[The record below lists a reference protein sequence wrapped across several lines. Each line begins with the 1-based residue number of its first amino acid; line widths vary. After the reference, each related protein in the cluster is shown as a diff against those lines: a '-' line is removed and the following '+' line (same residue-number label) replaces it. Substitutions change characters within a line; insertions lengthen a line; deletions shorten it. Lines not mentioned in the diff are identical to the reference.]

1 MFGYGCYLY
10 TFKHYSNRIKI
21 FAKLKGLKTMT
32 TKSSGFTLVEL
43 MVVVAII
50 GILSAVGVVSY
61 SGYISGAK
69 EKSAKN
75 VMQQISL
82 AQTEEY
88 SNSGGYYTQVTVS
101 SGCTPTS
108 STSNDIETTLFGG
121 GNQIPKE
128 MGYNICI
135 ADTGS
140 SNFDIIAKEIS
151 GDCKLTLSRNGNF
164 TRGDDC

>member
-1 MFGYGCYLY
+1 
-10 TFKHYSNRIKI
+10 
-21 FAKLKGLKTMT
+21 MT

-43 MVVVAII
+43 LVVVAII

-88 SNSGGYYTQVTVS
+88 SNSGGYYTQADS
-101 SGCTPTS
+101 SCTPTS
-108 STSNDIETTLFGG
+108 STSSDIETTLFGG
-121 GNQIPKE
+121 GDQIAKE
-128 MGYNICI
+128 MGYEICI
-135 ADTGS
+135 ASTGS
-140 SNFDIIAKEIS
+140 SNFDIVAKEIS
-151 GDCKLTLSRNGNF
+151 GACQLTLSRNGNF
-164 TRGDDC
+164 TKGDDC

>member
-1 MFGYGCYLY
+1 M
-10 TFKHYSNRIKI
+10 KENKKIKI
-21 FAKLKGLKTMT
+21 
-32 TKSSGFTLVEL
+32 KSSTGFSLIEL
-43 MVVVAII
+43 LVVVAII

-69 EKSAKN
+69 EKSAQN

-88 SNSGGYYTQVTVS
+88 SNSGSYYTQSENTTCDPS
-101 SGCTPTS
+101 S

-121 GNQIPKE
+121 GDQIAKD
-128 MGYNICI
+128 MGYEICI
-135 ADTGS
+135 AAGTGS
-140 SNFDIIAKEIS
+140 SNFIIIAEEIS
-151 GDCKLTLSRNGNF
+151 GACQLTLSRNGNF

>member
-1 MFGYGCYLY
+1 M
-10 TFKHYSNRIKI
+10 TIRSS
-21 FAKLKGLKTMT
+21 KGF
-32 TKSSGFTLVEL
+32 SLVEL
-43 MVVVAII
+43 LVVVAII

-61 SGYISGAK
+61 SGYVSSAK
-69 EKSAKN
+69 EKSTKN
-75 VMQQISL
+75 VMLQISL

-88 SNSGGYYTQVTVS
+88 SNSGSYFTQVTIS
-101 SGCTPTS
+101 NSCTPDS

-128 MGYNICI
+128 MGYEICI

-151 GDCKLTLSRNGNF
+151 GACELTLSRNGNF

>member
-1 MFGYGCYLY
+1 
-10 TFKHYSNRIKI
+10 
-21 FAKLKGLKTMT
+21 MT

-43 MVVVAII
+43 LVVVAII

-75 VMQQISL
+75 VMLQISL

-88 SNSGGYYTQVTVS
+88 SNSGSYYTQADS
-101 SGCTPTS
+101 SCTPTS
-108 STSNDIETTLFGG
+108 STSSDIETTLFGG
-121 GNQIPKE
+121 GDQIAKE
-128 MGYNICI
+128 MGYEICI
-135 ADTGS
+135 ASTGS
-140 SNFDIIAKEIS
+140 SNFDIVAKEIS
-151 GDCKLTLSRNGNF
+151 GACQLTLSRNGNF

>member
-1 MFGYGCYLY
+1 M
-10 TFKHYSNRIKI
+10 I
-21 FAKLKGLKTMT
+21 
-32 TKSSGFTLVEL
+32 TKSSGFSLIEL
-43 MVVVAII
+43 LVVVAII

-61 SGYISGAK
+61 NGYISGAK
-69 EKSAKN
+69 QKSAQN

>member
-1 MFGYGCYLY
+1 
-10 TFKHYSNRIKI
+10 
-21 FAKLKGLKTMT
+21 MT
-32 TKSSGFTLVEL
+32 TKSSGFTLIEL
-43 MVVVAII
+43 LVVVAII
-50 GILSAVGVVSY
+50 GILSAVGFVSY

-69 EKSAKN
+69 QKSAQN

>member
-1 MFGYGCYLY
+1 
-10 TFKHYSNRIKI
+10 
-21 FAKLKGLKTMT
+21 MT

-43 MVVVAII
+43 VVVVAII

-61 SGYISGAK
+61 SGYISSAK
-69 EKSAKN
+69 QKSAHN
-75 VMQQISL
+75 VMLQISL

-88 SNSGGYYTQVTVS
+88 SNNGSYYIQADS
-101 SGCTPTS
+101 SCTPDS

-128 MGYNICI
+128 MGYEICI

-140 SNFDIIAKEIS
+140 SNFDIVAKEIKIKEA
-151 GDCKLTLSRNGNF
+151 CQLTLSRNGKF
-164 TRGDDC
+164 KRGDDC